1 MVSTHLGRHTSSRP
15 IPRRAD
21 ARRPPTPPRR
31 ENVVASCSQT
41 ERPRPRPPCPTCLPR
56 AMPCF
61 GLPFPGPCL
70 ALPVLACPGPAWL
83 GLAWPGLADLAPNHR
98 GRRPQVTSL
107 GDVLGSGEGPSA
119 REANARLHVPL
130 PSMQSETGTP
140 DAGAGGSGAVYAHYG
155 LATYRCPTSNLNKR
169 AAT

>member
-1 MVSTHLGRHTSSRP
+1 MVSTHLGRHTSRRP

-21 ARRPPTPPRR
+21 AERRPTPPRR
-31 ENVVASCSQT
+31 EDVVASCFQT
-41 ERPRPRPPCPTCLPR
+41 EQPRPRPPCPTCLPR

-61 GLPFPGPCL
+61 GLPLPGPY
-70 ALPVLACPGPAWL
+70 LACP
-83 GLAWPGLADLAPNHR
+83 GLAWPGLADSAPNHR

-119 REANARLHVPL
+119 READARLHPPL
-130 PSMQSETGTP
+130 PSMQSETGTL
-140 DAGAGGSGAVYAHYG
+140 DAGAGGPGAVYAHYG
-155 LATYRCPTSNLNKR
+155 LATYRCPTSNLNER